1 MDCTEKILGLATWG
15 AKKGVGTHLTLEL
28 GEEWLTSRNYVRG
41 KWSIWVAGAPWRII
55 SEGSLIEGS
64 DSEHICSEKIG
75 ILNNRELEK
84 LKIGHPAYD
93 AVFEFSG
100 NVRLEVFM
108 TSSDGTGELIVMS
121 KNDAY
126 SLNGNGKIEH
136 ESS

>member
-1 MDCTEKILGLATWG
+1 M
-15 AKKGVGTHLTLEL
+15 
-28 GEEWLTSRNYVRG
+28 
-41 KWSIWVAGAPWRII
+41 
-55 SEGSLIEGS
+55 IEGS